1 MAYENIKRL
10 PSEAS
15 VDHDH
20 EALLHVIMSTSEK
33 NAFMHSANDE
43 KVSNE
48 AEVFRHEVIMDL
60 VF

>member
-1 MAYENIKRL
+1 
-10 PSEAS
+10 
-15 VDHDH
+15 
-20 EALLHVIMSTSEK
+20 MSASEK

-48 AEVFRHEVIMDL
+48 AEVFRHEMIMDL